1 MALTEEIQAQMAAH
15 QAAQLVVHQE
25 QIVSQRESENARHK
39 HEKDMEDR
47 RAKLELLRM
56 ARDTLA
62 ENARNK
68 PTEEAGVSA
77 ADIVAFANEL
87 TTQLT
92 QHIGD

>member
-1 MALTEEIQAQMAAH
+1 MTSLLEVHERQAQL
-15 QAAQLVVHQE
+15 QAAQLAIQKE
-25 QIVSQRESENARHK
+25 QLVSQGESENARRK

-68 PTEEAGVSA
+68 PTEEAGVTA

-87 TTQLT
+87 ITQL
-92 QHIGD
+92 DV